1 MSEIQTVLQPQEEE
15 TAFQEAQ
22 APFFSRFKQGLRA
35 GAADASRAV
44 EQTFST
50 LGQAASKAVYGA
62 CYGVSYGVT
71 FAALGAARVLPET
84 VLRGFKDG
92 AKAAEQLLEGKSE
105 NSAETA
111 EQPA

>member
-15 TAFQEAQ
+15 TASQEQ
-22 APFFSRFKQGLRA
+22 APFFSRLKQGLRA

-50 LGQAASKAVYGA
+50 LGQAASKAVYSA

-71 FAALGAARVLPET
+71 FVALGAARVLPET

-92 AKAAEQLLEGKSE
+92 AEAAEQLLEGKSE